1 MKNPFSKLVSQ
12 GWHLIHPPLQN
23 RPAHC
28 RAKEQTMSKESI
40 KQTRDIGGG
49 NAPASVQTHIAKAS
63 AKPTSKQTRNIG
75 VGNEPVSVQVHL
87 AKLA

>member
-1 MKNPFSKLVSQ
+1 
-12 GWHLIHPPLQN
+12 
-23 RPAHC
+23 
-28 RAKEQTMSKESI
+28 MSKESI